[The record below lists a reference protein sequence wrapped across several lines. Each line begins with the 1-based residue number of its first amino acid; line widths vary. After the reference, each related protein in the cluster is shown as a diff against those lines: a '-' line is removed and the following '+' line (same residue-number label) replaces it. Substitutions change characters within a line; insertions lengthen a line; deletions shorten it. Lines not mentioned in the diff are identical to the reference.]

1 MLANIPESPKENLKM
16 KLKIAHILCLLSQL
30 PLFQE
35 ELQTHLLPLI
45 SLDGL
50 AKFKDSSLHESLIDI
65 INTLYIPKS
74 DSSKGS
80 LNIIMANIMLVSGSI
95 AAFIEHT
102 ETRIS

>member
-16 KLKIAHILCLLSQL
+16 KLKLAHILCLLSQL

-35 ELQTHLLPLI
+35 LQTLLLPLI

-102 ETRIS
+102 DTRIS